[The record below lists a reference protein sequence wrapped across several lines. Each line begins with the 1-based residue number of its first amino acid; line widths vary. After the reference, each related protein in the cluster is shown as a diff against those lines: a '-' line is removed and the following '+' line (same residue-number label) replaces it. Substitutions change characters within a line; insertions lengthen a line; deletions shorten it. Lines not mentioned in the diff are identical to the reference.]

1 VRRKLVPQGRIE
13 ISRRQ
18 LLAGGALALVLGI
31 IGCGSDDNA
40 PNIDGDPGGGDGDP
54 GGGDGDPGGGDGDPG
69 GGDGDNGPGGTE
81 PSDF

>member
-40 PNIDGDPGGGDGDP
+40 PSIDGDDGDPGGGGDGDP
-54 GGGDGDPGGGDGDPG
+54 GGGGDGDPGG